1 MRRFL
6 EVSFGDCIGAVYR
19 ERKRKSS
26 RPRFKVIQKS
36 ERGAEKWSGLQSPD
50 WKELTLKRE
59 RGFVDG
65 YSNWFFFLARFTHL
79 FIHQTRAPQMRYRQH
94 RNNNQL

>member
-65 YSNWFFFLARFTHL
+65 YSNWFFFGSIYA
-79 FIHQTRAPQMRYRQH
+79 FIHSSDPCTA
-94 RNNNQL
+94 NEISAASK